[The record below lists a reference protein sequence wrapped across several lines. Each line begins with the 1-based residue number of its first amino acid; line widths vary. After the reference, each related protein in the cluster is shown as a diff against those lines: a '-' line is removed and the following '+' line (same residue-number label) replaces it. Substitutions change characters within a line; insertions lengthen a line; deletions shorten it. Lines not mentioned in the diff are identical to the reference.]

1 MIFYCEFVCHLF
13 YVMSWLLSGPREVLK
28 KITSEKFKGEM
39 PSWLISFEMQLKLF
53 YSKKC

>member
-53 YSKKC
+53 Y